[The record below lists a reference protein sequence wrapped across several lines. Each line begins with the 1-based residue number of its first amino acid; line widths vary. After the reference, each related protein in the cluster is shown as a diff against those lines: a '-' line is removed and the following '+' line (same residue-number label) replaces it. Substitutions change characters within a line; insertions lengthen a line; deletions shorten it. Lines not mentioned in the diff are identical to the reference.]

1 MHTAWVGN
9 DARRRLL
16 GVRPSADG
24 VRVGDRCGMHPA
36 TDAWM
41 RGERFGTIERV
52 GRRGCVWVRLDASGR
67 LRRVALVNLQG
78 A

>member
-1 MHTAWVGN
+1 
-9 DARRRLL
+9 
-16 GVRPSADG
+16 
-24 VRVGDRCGMHPA
+24 
-36 TDAWM
+36 M